1 MTEWQWS
8 SFEKLS
14 TGDLY
19 AVLERRQQVFILEQQ
34 CLYPDIDAIDQRAY
48 HLLGWQE
55 RDGERELVAY
65 LRGVGPGV
73 KYREASLGRV
83 LNAKSVRGTGIG
95 KQLLIEGI
103 RRIEQQFPGHRIRIS
118 AQQYL
123 ERFYAGLGFRVT
135 SEPYSEDGIPHV
147 EMLR

>member
-1 MTEWQWS
+1 MTKWQWS

-19 AVLERRQQVFILEQQ
+19 AVLEMRQQVFILEQQ
-34 CLYPDIDAIDQRAY
+34 CLYLDIDAIDQRAY
-48 HLLGWQE
+48 HLMGWHE

-65 LRGVGPGV
+65 LRAVGPGV

-83 LNAKSVRGTGIG
+83 LSAKSVRGTGIG
-95 KQLLIEGI
+95 KQLLVEGI

-123 ERFYAGLGFRVT
+123 ERFYVGLGFRVT
-135 SEPYSEDGIPHV
+135 SEPYSEDGIAHV